1 MNNAEHAIVGQ
12 MQCHLCHM
20 RWHMRWH
27 IDSILPIVLQHAH
40 LDARPPA
47 PALLT
52 TAAFSAE

>member
-1 MNNAEHAIVGQ
+1 MHNAEHAFVGQ

-20 RWHMRWH
+20 RWH
-27 IDSILPIVLQHAH
+27 IESNVPIVLQHAH
-40 LDARPPA
+40 LDGRQPA